1 MTIRESASVGKC
13 DVERG
18 VESSLIER
26 ALILNV
32 TNATMIGNTIFTFSS
47 VERVCIRQGDTT

>member
-32 TNATMIGNTIFTFSS
+32 TIATMIGKTIFIFNS
-47 VERVCIRQGDTT
+47 VERVCFRRGDIT